1 LICGVARAADPPP
14 RVSASPAA
22 AARRASPAGLQEPA
36 PVGTAPDVSANQKSA
51 DDLLDLP
58 LERLAAQSVVVPALQ
73 QVVNTVSRQESTVGK
88 SPAAVFV
95 ITNEMIHRNGAT
107 SIPEALRMAP
117 GLSVARIDSNKWA
130 VSARG
135 FNDRFANKLLVQIDE
150 RVVYN

>member
-1 LICGVARAADPPP
+1 
-14 RVSASPAA
+14 
-22 AARRASPAGLQEPA
+22 
-36 PVGTAPDVSANQKSA
+36 
-51 DDLLDLP
+51 
-58 LERLAAQSVVVPALQ
+58 VVVPALQ